1 MSSQADT
8 ILREVDNARD
18 EIVDFAA
25 DLIRIPTVN
34 PPGDAYHEASH
45 FIGDRLHE
53 LGFEVDYLVASEHP
67 DHSKAYPRVNVLA
80 RRTGE
85 SERPLV
91 HLNGHIDV
99 VPPGAGWSVD
109 PFAATVKDGKL
120 FGRGSCDMKAGI
132 AAAVYAAEAV
142 RRAGVPLIGS
152 VELSGTVDE
161 ESGGFAGA
169 ALLCEQGRISQ
180 ARTDYVIIPEPLN
193 VDRICVGHRGVYWF
207 KITAH
212 GRIAHGSMPFLGDSA
227 IDRMGELLE
236 AIRHEL
242 IPALAKRITAIPV
255 VPPGARH
262 ATLNINAIVG
272 GQAGQMPQSPCVA
285 DHCEAI
291 FDRRFLRE
299 EGFETT
305 KQEVEALMKRVA
317 QNGGRYDLQ
326 DLMIVHPVE
335 APEDSPVIASLAS
348 SIETVLGRRPER
360 IASPGTY
367 DQKHVA
373 RIAGVEHCVA
383 YGPGILEL
391 AHQVDEYCDIDD
403 LVNATKVI
411 ALTIVDLVGRKR

>member
-1 MSSQADT
+1 
-8 ILREVDNARD
+8 
-18 EIVDFAA
+18 
-25 DLIRIPTVN
+25 
-34 PPGDAYHEASH
+34 
-45 FIGDRLHE
+45 
-53 LGFEVDYLVASEHP
+53 
-67 DHSKAYPRVNVLA
+67 
-80 RRTGE
+80 
-85 SERPLV
+85 
-91 HLNGHIDV
+91 
-99 VPPGAGWSVD
+99 
-109 PFAATVKDGKL
+109 
-120 FGRGSCDMKAGI
+120 
-132 AAAVYAAEAV
+132 
-142 RRAGVPLIGS
+142 
-152 VELSGTVDE
+152 
-161 ESGGFAGA
+161 
-169 ALLCEQGRISQ
+169 
-180 ARTDYVIIPEPLN
+180 
-193 VDRICVGHRGVYWF
+193 
-207 KITAH
+207 
-212 GRIAHGSMPFLGDSA
+212 
-227 IDRMGELLE
+227 MGELLE